1 MANKEKQT
9 KVTRVEIFWLSLF
22 CVIWVT
28 GFVFSI
34 LGICAMNITPI
45 SENPLYLA
53 QKSFGSLIGL
63 GLVDFRIF
71 GTILLV
77 VGMIGLILT
86 FFYYSNKYDSVKIAK
101 ERREKLL
108 SEFLAQNA
116 FTVTKDDK
124 EMEALKEDKVIP
136 AAEETKAK
144 IM

>member
-22 CVIWVT
+22 GVIWVT

>member
-22 CVIWVT
+22 GVIWVT

-77 VGMIGLILT
+77 IGMIGLILT

>member
-1 MANKEKQT
+1 MDKKEKRT
-9 KVTRVEIFWLSLF
+9 KVTKVEIFWLSLF
-22 CVIWVT
+22 GVIWVT

>member
-9 KVTRVEIFWLSLF
+9 KVTKVEIFWLSLF
-22 CVIWVT
+22 GVIWVT

-45 SENPLYLA
+45 TENPLYLA

-124 EMEALKEDKVIP
+124 EMAALKEDKVIP
-136 AAEETKAK
+136 TAEETKAK

>member
-22 CVIWVT
+22 GVIWVT

-45 SENPLYLA
+45 TENPLYLA

>member
-22 CVIWVT
+22 GVIWVT

-45 SENPLYLA
+45 TENPLYLA

-77 VGMIGLILT
+77 IGMIGLILT

-124 EMEALKEDKVIP
+124 EMEAFKEDKVIP

>member
-22 CVIWVT
+22 GVIWVT

-45 SENPLYLA
+45 TENPLYLA

-108 SEFLAQNA
+108 SEFLAQNV

>member
-9 KVTRVEIFWLSLF
+9 KVTKVEIFWLSLF
-22 CVIWVT
+22 GVIWVT

>member
-9 KVTRVEIFWLSLF
+9 KVTKVEIFWLSLF
-22 CVIWVT
+22 GVIWVT

-124 EMEALKEDKVIP
+124 EIEALKEDKVIP

>member
-124 EMEALKEDKVIP
+124 EMEALKDDKVIP

>member
-22 CVIWVT
+22 GVIWVT

-45 SENPLYLA
+45 TENPLYLA

-77 VGMIGLILT
+77 IGMIGLILT